1 MSLRPYATQ
10 RAVIPACE
18 QAAVSLRLQAD
29 FPAEQRPQNHPRP
42 HGTARHGTLLHS
54 TSALNCIKGVLGG
67 GTAGIAG
74 LAGLAG
80 LDPAF
85 AGLVLRAAP
94 NRLSASD
101 TYSPRCAVASVV
113 FAQSAT
119 PLVLPLTIGPRSY
132 VCYQASQTH
141 CSLRDRALSYWL
153 LSRTRSLLL

>member
-67 GTAGIAG
+67 GTAG
-74 LAGLAG
+74 LAG

-85 AGLVLRAAP
+85 VGLVLRAAP

-101 TYSPRCAVASVV
+101 TYSPRCAVASVFCTLVV

-119 PLVLPLTIGPRSY
+119 PLVLPLTIGPRRFY
-132 VCYQASQTH
+132 VCYQASQPH
-141 CSLRDRALSYWL
+141 CSLRDRALSYGFC
-153 LSRTRSLLL
+153 RERAVYCC

>member
-1 MSLRPYATQ
+1 DSSV
-10 RAVIPACE
+10 RAGRRQLE
-18 QAAVSLRLQAD
+18 AAGG
-29 FPAEQRPQNHPRP
+29 FPRRTAPSESPTPPR

-67 GTAGIAG
+67 GTAGI
-74 LAGLAG
+74 AGLAG

-153 LSRTRSLLL
+153 L